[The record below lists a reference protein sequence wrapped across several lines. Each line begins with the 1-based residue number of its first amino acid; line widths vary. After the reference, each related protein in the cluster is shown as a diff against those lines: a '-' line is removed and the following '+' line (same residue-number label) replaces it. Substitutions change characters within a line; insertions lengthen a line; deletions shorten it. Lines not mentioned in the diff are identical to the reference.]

1 VSISVD
7 GLESTLK
14 VLQKI
19 QPEVKKQFF
28 KDAKKILKVVVDD
41 AKSLYPANDST
52 RKNGGFPSGLS
63 RAWAPDGRPLF
74 PYSQEKAVAGVKI
87 ETSLSKKKDAV
98 LTIVN
103 KDGAASVIDY
113 AGTKT
118 SNALGAALNG
128 WASKPRVMWRAYE
141 NNQGAVEAEMSK
153 SVDEVMARVSQLTKA
168 LVL

>member
-1 VSISVD
+1 MSITVD

-28 KDAKKILKVVVDD
+28 KDAKKIVKVVVDD
-41 AKSLYPANDST
+41 AKSLYPAEDST

-63 RAWAPDGRPLF
+63 RAWAPGGRPLF

>member
-1 VSISVD
+1 MTMQVQ

-14 VLQKI
+14 ALQKI

-28 KDAKKILKVVVDD
+28 KDAKKILKVAVDE
-41 AKSLYPANDST
+41 AKGLYPAEDST

-63 RAWAPDGRPLF
+63 RAWAPGGRPLF
-74 PYSQEKAVAGVKI
+74 PYSQQQAVKGVKI

-128 WASKPRVMWRAYE
+128 WATKPRVMWRAYE
-141 NNQGAVEAEMSK
+141 NNAGKIEAELQLSC
-153 SVDEVMARVSQLTKA
+153 DEVMARISA
-168 LVL
+168 LEKLVIL